1 MKFGVAPACAELLVY
16 CSQTTLLFGVGIGAL
31 MPLLAME
38 TFGQAHFGA
47 IFGALTVGQIVP
59 SLAGPL
65 ALGVLFDSSGH
76 YLGAFGM
83 VRVHRRLQTIRSHA
97 DLDGLFAALE
107 HRRLCRGR
115 LRTGADRRSPGQAA
129 ALEHCARRRA
139 VIDFHGILTLAR
151 WRFQSQVAVNIQ
163 KLASRVIQRLC
174 SQLPRREF
182 ANTGLTL
189 QSNTGTHRNEEVEHP
204 VLEATTYPCLAAPKS
219 VNAHMRGAETPVKRP
234 RITVHGPFLH

>member
-65 ALGVLFDSSGH
+65 ASGVLFDSSGH

-129 ALEHCARRRA
+129 ARA
-139 VIDFHGILTLAR
+139 LCPPPHRDRLSRHLDFGAMEI
-151 WRFQSQVAVNIQ
+151 
-163 KLASRVIQRLC
+163 
-174 SQLPRREF
+174 
-182 ANTGLTL
+182 
-189 QSNTGTHRNEEVEHP
+189 
-204 VLEATTYPCLAAPKS
+204 PKS
-219 VNAHMRGAETPVKRP
+219 SCREYSKTCVTCYPKTLFSVAPP
-234 RITVHGPFLH
+234 